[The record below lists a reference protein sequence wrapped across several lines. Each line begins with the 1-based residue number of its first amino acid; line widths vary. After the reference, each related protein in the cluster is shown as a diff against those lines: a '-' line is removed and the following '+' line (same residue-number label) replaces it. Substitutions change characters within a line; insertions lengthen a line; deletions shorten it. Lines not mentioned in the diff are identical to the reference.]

1 MPLDLDAYFERIGYR
16 GERTATLPTLQEIH
30 RLHPAAIPFE
40 NLNPLLGLPVRLDL
54 ASIEAKLVHS
64 RRGGYCFEHNLL
76 WPRCSSGSASAS
88 PASPPACCGTSPR
101 TPAPRA
107 ATCCSRS
114 RSMAGADR

>member
-54 ASIEAKLVHS
+54 ASIEAKLVRS

-76 WPRCSSGSASAS
+76 LAEVLERLGFGVTRLAARVLWNQPEDA
-88 PASPPACCGTSPR
+88 R
-101 TPAPRA
+101 TARGHMLLA
-107 ATCCSRS
+107 VAVDGR
-114 RSMAGADR
+114 R